1 MNQFY
6 QSNLDDHQENSVYIL
21 LSLCH
26 IIQSGSIKLNL
37 NTMEIKYSELSK
49 RTKSSEIRELLKYTR
64 IKDIISFAGG
74 LPDPSLFP
82 IKDITRITE
91 EVLQKKGFLALQYG
105 PTIGEPDFIDA
116 IKEHTNQFGED
127 VEKDQ
132 VCVTSSSQ
140 QGLDLISL
148 VMLDPRDEIIMELP
162 SYLGAIQAFER
173 TGVVMNSVPLQNDGI
188 NIEILCNTLEKK
200 LSVGKKVKFIYTIP
214 DYQNPSGITM
224 SEEKRL
230 KLIEVANKYNI
241 PIIEDS
247 PYRELC
253 YDNSKVPSLWT
264 LANGKGIIQLKT
276 LSKMLFPGMR
286 IGWIAAEKEIV
297 NKFSLMKQSVD
308 LCSPTINQ
316 LIIAQYIREGLMK
329 ATIERAIT
337 LYKEKIE
344 CMLNTLEKYMPEYI
358 AWSKPTGGVFLW
370 LKLPD
375 YMDAKELIEK
385 AAENKVIFVTGKP
398 FHCDGSGNNTLRLN
412 YSFPTL
418 QQIEH
423 GISRLAEAIKTFHLE
438 KNRRVNH

>member
-82 IKDITRITE
+82 IKDVTRITE
-91 EVLQKKGFLALQYG
+91 EVLQEKGFLALQYG

-116 IKEHTNQFGED
+116 IREHTNQYGE
-127 VEKDQ
+127 EIENDQ
-132 VCVTSSSQ
+132 ICVTSSSQ

-148 VMLDPRDEIIMELP
+148 VMLDPGDEIILELP

-173 TGVVMNSVPLQNDGI
+173 TGVIMNGIPLQNDGMD
-188 NIEILCNTLEKK
+188 IEILSNIIKKK
-200 LSVGKKVKFIYTIP
+200 LSVGKKIKFIYTIP

-224 SEEKRL
+224 SKEKRL
-230 KLIEVANKYNI
+230 KLIEIADKYSI

-253 YDNSKVPSLWT
+253 YNNSKVPSLWALT
-264 LANGKGIIQLKT
+264 NSKGIIQLKT

-316 LIIAQYIREGLMK
+316 LIIAQYVREGLMK
-329 ATIERAIT
+329 ATIERAIA
-337 LYKEKIE
+337 LYQEKIA
-344 CMLNTLEKYMPEYI
+344 CMLNALKKYMPEYVT
-358 AWSKPTGGVFLW
+358 WSKPTGGVFLW
-370 LKLPD
+370 IKLPD
-375 YMDAKELIEK
+375 YMDSKELIKK

-398 FHCDGSGNNTLRLN
+398 FHCDGSGKNTLRLN
-412 YSFPTL
+412 YSFPTIE
-418 QQIEH
+418 QINT
-423 GISRLAEAIKTFHLE
+423 GIFRLTETIKEFQKLNKE
-438 KNRRVNH
+438 LIY